1 MKIKL
6 RAKILADLKIDKNHI
21 WKVLSTVKDPE
32 IPVLSVIEMGIIRD
46 VELSEDGKLKVIV
59 TPTYSGCPAIQAIEE
74 DIAKAL
80 RQSGIEDFE
89 LKTRLNPAWTTDWMG
104 EEAHRKLREFGIA
117 PPERK
122 TFDSVKS
129 LLGDGDDNTT
139 CPYCGAT
146 DTRMTSPFGST
157 ACKSMHVCNSCRQPF
172 EHFKCH

>member
-1 MKIKL
+1 MS
-6 RAKILADLKIDKNHI
+6 DLKIDKDHV
-21 WKVLSTVKDPE
+21 WKVLSTVNDPE
-32 IPVLSVIEMGIIRD
+32 IPVLNVIEMGIVRE
-46 VELSEDGKLKVIV
+46 VELSDDGKLIVIV

-80 RQSGIEDFE
+80 RKDGIENFE

-122 TFDSVKS
+122 TFDPIKS
-129 LLGDGDDNTT
+129 ILGGEDSTT
-139 CPYCGAT
+139 CPYCSST
-146 DTRMTSPFGST
+146 DTRMTSAFGST
-157 ACKSMHVCNSCRQPF
+157 ACKSMHVCNSCLQPF